1 MKKVLI
7 VDDTKNIR
15 TLLSMCLELEG
26 YQITMASDGK
36 EGLALIQNEAFDLV
50 FLDIKLPE
58 MSGTEVLRKIKEIG
72 VQTPIIIMTAFATVK
87 NAVECTK
94 LGAVT
99 YLQKPFTAEKIR
111 RVLKEINE
119 NISSNLQEQNLET
132 CLSRAKQLM
141 AVGKMV
147 EAYQQLKNALA
158 VNPHHGETYRLI
170 AAIYEEQ
177 GNTKE
182 SERFKMI
189 AQQFEE
195 T

>member
-1 MKKVLI
+1 
-7 VDDTKNIR
+7 
-15 TLLSMCLELEG
+15 
-26 YQITMASDGK
+26 
-36 EGLALIQNEAFDLV
+36 
-50 FLDIKLPE
+50 
-58 MSGTEVLRKIKEIG
+58 
-72 VQTPIIIMTAFATVK
+72 
-87 NAVECTK
+87 
-94 LGAVT
+94 
-99 YLQKPFTAEKIR
+99 
-111 RVLKEINE
+111 
-119 NISSNLQEQNLET
+119 
-132 CLSRAKQLM
+132 M